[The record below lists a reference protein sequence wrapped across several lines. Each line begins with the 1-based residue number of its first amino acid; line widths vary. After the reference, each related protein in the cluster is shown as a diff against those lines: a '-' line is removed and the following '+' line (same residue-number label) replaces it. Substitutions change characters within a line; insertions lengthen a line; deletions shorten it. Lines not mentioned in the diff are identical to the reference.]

1 MAASCIYLQTVPTG
15 HTQRLPYVVSRVFYL
30 PFIVMAFA
38 SSFFEHHIVQTVLLH
53 QPPDAYPVRLVIRQH
68 DGSRAHPK
76 EKEYAQSTMGLPRKG
91 QDTPHRTIRPG
102 PA

>member
-1 MAASCIYLQTVPTG
+1 MAASCIYFQTVTTG
-15 HTQRLPYVVSRVFYL
+15 HTQHLPSVVTRVSYL
-30 PFIVMAFA
+30 TFIVMAFA

-53 QPPDAYPVRLVIRQH
+53 QPPDAYSVRLVIRQH